1 MNIGDYARYKNTGT
15 VGKVLEV
22 KQEAGVEWILLD
34 TFNLYYDSTTLEPG
48 LEVEYKTSSV
58 KESNRVACRKRQQTS
73 SIDTTE
79 NGPADPRSCGRKL
92 SRDPFA
98 WDPTSGDA
106 A

>member
-58 KESNRVACRKRQQTS
+58 KERTTGLTVEDIEAMKEEIAKVERYG
-73 SIDTTE
+73 SIT
-79 NGPADPRSCGRKL
+79 A
-92 SRDPFA
+92 
-98 WDPTSGDA
+98 SGGG
-106 A
+106 

>member
-15 VGKVLEV
+15 VGKVLEI

-58 KESNRVACRKRQQTS
+58 KERTTGLTVEDIEAMKEEIAKVERYG
-73 SIDTTE
+73 SIT
-79 NGPADPRSCGRKL
+79 A
-92 SRDPFA
+92 
-98 WDPTSGDA
+98 SGGG
-106 A
+106 

>member
-58 KESNRVACRKRQQTS
+58 KERTTGLTVEDIEAMKEEISKVERYG
-73 SIDTTE
+73 SIT
-79 NGPADPRSCGRKL
+79 
-92 SRDPFA
+92 
-98 WDPTSGDA
+98 TSGGG
-106 A
+106 

>member
-48 LEVEYKTSSV
+48 SEVEYKTSSV
-58 KESNRVACRKRQQTS
+58 KERTTGLTVEDIEAMKEEISKVERYG
-73 SIDTTE
+73 SIT
-79 NGPADPRSCGRKL
+79 A
-92 SRDPFA
+92 
-98 WDPTSGDA
+98 SGGG
-106 A
+106 

>member
-58 KESNRVACRKRQQTS
+58 KERTTGLTVEDIEAMKEEISKVERYG
-73 SIDTTE
+73 SIT
-79 NGPADPRSCGRKL
+79 A
-92 SRDPFA
+92 
-98 WDPTSGDA
+98 SGGG
-106 A
+106 